1 MEARMM
7 ACEKRIWAI
16 VQLHHQFPHPTF
28 GFKANPSLHGSV
40 SSQNILYGR
49 IGGQNAQP

>member
-1 MEARMM
+1 MEAKTM
-7 ACEKRIWAI
+7 ACYKRIWAI
-16 VQLHHQFPHPTF
+16 VLLHHRFLHPTF

-49 IGGQNAQP
+49 IGGQNA